1 MASEQTIPQN
11 STEIRKFCGNGQM
24 LRSARN
30 SSARGKLWALI
41 SRDYCATCKLLV
53 ILADR
58 LFHQAYVG
66 FRRFCVESENLPAD
80 LHIVLSDILQEA
92 GL

>member
-1 MASEQTIPQN
+1 MTSEQTIPQN

-24 LRSARN
+24 LRLARN
-30 SSARGKLWALI
+30 SAAHGKLWVL

>member
-1 MASEQTIPQN
+1 MTCGYYATA
-11 STEIRKFCGNGQM
+11 KF
-24 LRSARN
+24 
-30 SSARGKLWALI
+30 
-41 SRDYCATCKLLV
+41 LV
-53 ILADR
+53 VLVDR

-92 GL
+92 GLYMQTNVNFSNNATVRTFCYFSV